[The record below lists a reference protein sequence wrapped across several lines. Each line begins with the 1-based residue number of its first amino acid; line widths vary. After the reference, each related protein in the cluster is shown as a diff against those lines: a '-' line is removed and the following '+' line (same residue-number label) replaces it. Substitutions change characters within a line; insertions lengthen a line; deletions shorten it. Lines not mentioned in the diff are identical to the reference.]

1 MKKYKILLNFM
12 ISTLNM
18 KWIKQKKS
26 LKSKMTSGFKQ
37 VVGTIVGSK
46 TRKNIWKL

>member
-1 MKKYKILLNFM
+1 
-12 ISTLNM
+12 
-18 KWIKQKKS
+18 
-26 LKSKMTSGFKQ
+26 MTSGFKQ